1 MNVESE
7 VSEQTSVSDKTSSR
21 PRERILVAEDDI
33 ALAHCLQKG
42 LARENLLIDLVHDGL
57 SAWQAAQV
65 DQYDLLI
72 LDLNLPLLDGLSLL
86 RKLRPLRPH
95 LPVLVL
101 TGLSGIEDRVQV
113 LDSGADD
120 FLSKP
125 FSLFELGARVRAL
138 LRRVRGNPG
147 RTICVSD
154 MFMDRDQQRVER
166 CGKRIPL
173 SSKEF
178 AVLECLMANAGKPVT
193 RSMIMESAWGTPY
206 DGATNLVDVYVKY
219 VRDKVDGGATE
230 KLIHTV
236 RGIGYVV
243 AQDRNP
249 VLAPPPHRT
258 EPEALALS
266 GD

>member
-1 MNVESE
+1 MNEESKTTEE
-7 VSEQTSVSDKTSSR
+7 VTNR
-21 PRERILVAEDDI
+21 PSERILVAEDDI
-33 ALAHCLQKG
+33 SLAHCLQKG
-42 LARENLLIDLVHDGL
+42 LGRENFTMDLVHDGMA
-57 SAWQAAQV
+57 AWEAVQII
-65 DQYDLLI
+65 QYDLLI
-72 LDLNLPLLDGLSLL
+72 LDLNMPGLDGLSLL

-101 TGLSGIEDRVQV
+101 TGMSGIDERVQV

-120 FLSKP
+120 FLTKP

-154 MFMDRDQQRVER
+154 LFMDRDQKRVER
-166 CGKRIPL
+166 SGKRIPL

-178 AVLECLMANAGKPVT
+178 DVLECLMVNAGKPVT
-193 RSMIMESAWGTPY
+193 RSMIMQNVWSANY
-206 DGATNLVDVYVKY
+206 DGASNLVDVYVKY
-219 VRDKVDGGATE
+219 VRDKVDTGAVE

-243 AQDRNP
+243 AQDHVAN
-249 VLAPPPHRT
+249 VLPPAPLT
-258 EPEALALS
+258 ETATVALS
-266 GD
+266 

>member
-1 MNVESE
+1 MNMESE
-7 VSEQTSVSDKTSSR
+7 VSAQISSR
-21 PRERILVAEDDI
+21 RRERILVAEDDI

-42 LARENLLIDLVHDGL
+42 LARENFLIDLVHDGMT
-57 SAWQAAQV
+57 AWHTAQV
-65 DQYDLLI
+65 EQYDLLI
-72 LDLNLPLLDGLSLL
+72 LDLNLPQLDGLSLL

-101 TGLSGIEDRVQV
+101 TGLTGIEDRVQV

-120 FLSKP
+120 FLTKP

-147 RTICVSD
+147 RAICVSD
-154 MFMDRDQQRVER
+154 LFMDRDQQRVER
-166 CGKRIPL
+166 GGKRIPL
-173 SSKEF
+173 SAKEF

-193 RSMIMESAWGTPY
+193 RSVIMESAWGIPF

-236 RGIGYVV
+236 RGVGYVV
-243 AQDRNP
+243 AQDRSP
-249 VLAPPPHRT
+249 SLLPPEHRIQ
-258 EPEALALS
+258 PEALALS